1 MDWEAIGALGEVLG
15 AVSVLIT
22 LLYLSRQ
29 ISASNKALDT
39 TGATAMMEGYN
50 EFNTWSISTEELAQT
65 SRHFYNEPEEPLS
78 EFEKHKLR
86 VMTRVFANQVYKLF
100 LLHKA
105 GSMQHDQW
113 IIAAT
118 EANQILNLTEF
129 GRTFRKENVAF
140 SQMWKE
146 MDKLESKDLSKF

>member
-1 MDWEAIGALGEVLG
+1 MNWEAIGAIGEVLG

-29 ISASNKALDT
+29 ISASNKALDSA
-39 TGATAMMEGYN
+39 GATAMMEGYN

-65 SRHFYNEPEEPLS
+65 SRHFYNEPEEALS
-78 EFEKHKLR
+78 AFEQHKLR
-86 VMTRVFANQVYKLF
+86 VMARVFVNQIYKLF

-105 GSMQHDQW
+105 GSMPDDQW
-113 IIAAT
+113 EIAAT
-118 EANQILNLTEF
+118 EADQILNLTEF
-129 GRTFRKENVAF
+129 GRTFRKENVAYW
-140 SQMWKE
+140 QMWEE

>member
-1 MDWEAIGALGEVLG
+1 MDWDAIGALGEVLG

-78 EFEKHKLR
+78 EFEKHKLS
-86 VMTRVFANQVYKLF
+86 VMARVFVNQIYKLF

-105 GSMQHDQW
+105 GSMPADQW
-113 IIAAT
+113 AIAAT
-118 EANQILNLTEF
+118 EADQILNLTEF
-129 GRTFRKENVAF
+129 GRTFRKENVAYW
-140 SQMWKE
+140 QMWEE

>member
-1 MDWEAIGALGEVLG
+1 MNWEAIGALGEVLG
-15 AVSVLIT
+15 AVSVLVT

-29 ISASNKALDT
+29 ISASNKALDS

-65 SRHFYNEPEEPLS
+65 SRHFYNEPEEALS
-78 EFEKHKLR
+78 EFDQHKLQ
-86 VMTRVFANQVYKLF
+86 VMTRVFVNQIYKLF
-100 LLHKA
+100 LLHRA
-105 GSMQHDQW
+105 GSMPSDQW
-113 IIAAT
+113 ELAAT
-118 EANQILNLTEF
+118 EADQILNLTEF

-140 SQMWKE
+140 SQMWEE

>member
-1 MDWEAIGALGEVLG
+1 MNWEAIGAIGEVLG

-86 VMTRVFANQVYKLF
+86 VMTRVSANQVYKLF

-118 EANQILNLTEF
+118 EATQILYLTEF

-146 MDKLESKDLSKF
+146 MDKLDSKDLSKF

>member
-1 MDWEAIGALGEVLG
+1 MNWEAIGAIGEVLG

-65 SRHFYNEPEEPLS
+65 SRYFYTDPEEALS
-78 EFEKHKLR
+78 DYELYKLR
-86 VMTRVFANQVYKLF
+86 VVVTVFVNQIYKLF
-100 LLHKA
+100 MLHEA
-105 GSMQHDQW
+105 GSIPTDQW
-113 IIAAT
+113 ELAAG
-118 EANQILNLTEF
+118 EANQLLNSTKF
-129 GRTFRKENVAF
+129 GRAFRNQNLVYRK
-140 SQMWKE
+140 MWKALDE
-146 MDKLESKDLSKF
+146 LDRKAVAA